1 MLLICATIRRYM
13 NGSCFREPYAH
24 QPDQTFQGCLPSDS
38 RLRRAWALRR
48 AGPSET
54 DVSGHI
60 SLSPRET
67 AAPRRWFVG
76 ATKRIRRAIWTGS
89 TSAPP
94 SLAPVLFRL
103 APHRR
108 RRRILELEPVA
119 RAAGAVNR
127 AEPTNTNHVNFL

>member
-38 RLRRAWALRR
+38 ACVGAWALRR

-76 ATKRIRRAIWTGS
+76 AKKNTARDLDRINVSATLPGPSPLPPRAS
-89 TSAPP
+89 PPAPP
-94 SLAPVLFRL
+94 DS
-103 APHRR
+103 
-108 RRRILELEPVA
+108 
-119 RAAGAVNR
+119 
-127 AEPTNTNHVNFL
+127 